1 MSGREWER
9 ESVAR
14 YREAVMSVLADGGW
28 RRGDEI
34 HAAVLPAVHDRH
46 ESLSVSLCLDV
57 LAIARRE
64 IDMRKVERDGMLID
78 FEFRLHRDEPVRKA
92 YTLEDFA

>member
-1 MSGREWER
+1 MGQWER

-14 YREAVMSVLADGGW
+14 YREAVLSVLADGGW

-34 HAAVLPAVHDRH
+34 HAAVLPEGHGRH
-46 ESLSVSLCLDV
+46 ESLSVSLCLDA

-64 IDMRKVERDGMLID
+64 IDMRKVERDGMLVD
-78 FEFRLHRDEPVRKA
+78 FEFRLHREPVQKTH
-92 YTLEDFA
+92 TLEDFA

>member
-1 MSGREWER
+1 MNAWEK
-9 ESVAR
+9 EAVAR
-14 YREAVMSVLADGGW
+14 YREAVLSVLADGGW

-34 HAAVLPAVHDRH
+34 RAAVLPATHDRH

-64 IDMRKVERDGMLID
+64 IDMRTVKRDGHLVD
-78 FEFRLHRDEPVRKA
+78 FEYRLHREEPVRNTH
-92 YTLEDFA
+92 TLEDFA

>member
-14 YREAVMSVLADGGW
+14 YREAVLSVLADGRW
-28 RRGDEI
+28 HRGDAI
-34 HAAVLPAVHDRH
+34 HCAVLPAVHDRH

-64 IDMRKVERDGMLID
+64 IDMRKVERGGLLVD
-78 FEFRLHRDEPVRKA
+78 FEFRLHREPVRKA
-92 YTLEDFA
+92 HRLEDFA